1 MDLWNQI
8 EVFISLF
15 ESTCRGLEGEKMWAK
30 IKVVIRHTVVEQRL
44 FGLPVGCSDFPFC
57 FEQRLYGAL
66 LVWLRV
72 QEGFF
77 QLKV

>member
-15 ESTCRGLEGEKMWAK
+15 ELTCGGLEGGKMWAK

-44 FGLPVGCSDFPFC
+44 FGLPAGRTDFPFHC
-57 FEQRLYGAL
+57 ERFLYGVL
-66 LVWLRV
+66 F
-72 QEGFF
+72 G
-77 QLKV
+77 